1 MQAAL
6 SRAAFFSRA
15 HLCRRARLGDNARM
29 RLPALLFLLALAPPA
44 AAQQQ
49 AACPYAAWKSGF
61 KGDARAQAT
70 CLLRP
75 VKLYARLG
83 ASAPLPDFLD
93 AHVGKQTVI
102 RPQQLR
108 RYLAAESI
116 SEADAG
122 GAVDAPLSRAVGR
135 LVAPVARYFVIHDT
149 SYPNFL
155 AEPIPDHIN
164 DASWDFNDFSLRN
177 PALGGGPKGHVYVN
191 RLGDSLLVR
200 DFGTAGY
207 ASKLEKDKPSLTGL
221 FLHVE
226 LVQPRHSVPG
236 GGKGNDGLAPDPGFT
251 PAQYDRLALLY
262 IAASVR
268 KGTWLIP
275 AFHAVLDTGFA
286 NGHDD
291 PQNFSLND
299 WSTAL
304 VRLESALRLEKTGQ

>member
-1 MQAAL
+1 MPL
-6 SRAAFFSRA
+6 
-15 HLCRRARLGDNARM
+15 
-29 RLPALLFLLALAPPA
+29 PA

-61 KGDARAQAT
+61 HGDARAQAT

-75 VKLYARLG
+75 VQRYARLG
-83 ASAPLPDFLD
+83 ASAPLPPFLD
-93 AHVGKQTVI
+93 SRVGQRTAI
-102 RPQQLR
+102 APAALR
-108 RYLAAESI
+108 AYLAQQGI
-116 SEADAG
+116 GEADVG

-155 AEPIPDHIN
+155 AEPIPAHIN

>member
-1 MQAAL
+1 MK
-6 SRAAFFSRA
+6 
-15 HLCRRARLGDNARM
+15 
-29 RLPALLFLLALAPPA
+29 RLPALLLLLSLSLPA
-44 AAQQQ
+44 SAQRQ

-61 KGDARAQAT
+61 KGDAQAQAR

-75 VKLYARLG
+75 VKQYARLG
-83 ASAPLPDFLD
+83 DSAPLPEFL
-93 AHVGKQTVI
+93 ATHIGQRTGI
-102 RPQQLR
+102 APARLRAWLAQQGV
-108 RYLAAESI
+108 A
-116 SEADAG
+116 EADVG

-135 LVAPVARYFVIHDT
+135 LAAPMARYFVIHDT

-155 AEPIPDHIN
+155 AEPIPAHIN

-191 RLGDSLLVR
+191 RLGGALAVR

-226 LVQPRHSVPG
+226 LVQPRQSVPG

-251 PAQYDRLALLY
+251 PAQYERLSLLY
-262 IAASVR
+262 LAASVR

-291 PQNFSLND
+291 PQNFSLAA
-299 WSTAL
+299 WSASL
-304 VRLESALRLEKTGQ
+304 ARLHAALRQADTD